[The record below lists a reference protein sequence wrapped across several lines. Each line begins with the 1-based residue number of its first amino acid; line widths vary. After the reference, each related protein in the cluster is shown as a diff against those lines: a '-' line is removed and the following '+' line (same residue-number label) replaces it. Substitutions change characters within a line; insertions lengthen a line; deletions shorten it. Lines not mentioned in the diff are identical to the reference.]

1 MSNFFNSPVVGID
14 VSADFSYA
22 AILAPNG
29 DIYKKPFKIKHD
41 VNGFNHLVNEIKKV
55 EEEFNMKTAIFM
67 ESTGVY
73 HLSLFHYLNKY
84 FDNTF
89 VINPLVTKSNKNSG
103 IRKVKNDKK
112 DALSIATIGKFQNI
126 KLSQQLSLNIF
137 LLKNLVREH
146 YKLTDTSS
154 TFKKKL
160 SADLRVIFP
169 GYNTIFSDSASKSS
183 IELLSQYP
191 TPQSILEAPK
201 ENIIKIFLN
210 NSKKGIVWSENIYSK
225 LINVANEA
233 KIIGLPLDG
242 LAVKIASSITL
253 IKTLQSEI
261 DTLLKQINTFIQS
274 ETFPESIRNNIELID
289 SIPGIGQLTAITI
302 IAEIGDIDGFLKP
315 KHLVAFFGIDSSVNE
330 LGNFKGDDNKISKRG
345 TRIGRRALY
354 AVALASIRN
363 NRNGIPIN
371 KVLLDYYQINLK
383 GKKPK
388 VSLVAIMHKIINYI
402 FAVLRNQTPFEQRDP
417 KIHKQMFLENNS
429 LNKVALIIFQ
439 FL

>member
-1 MSNFFNSPVVGID
+1 MSKFFYNPVVGID
-14 VSADFSYA
+14 VSADFSYV

-29 DIYKKPFKIKHD
+29 DVYKRSFKIKHD
-41 VNGFNHLVNEIKKV
+41 LNGFNHLVNEIKKV
-55 EEEFNMKTAIFM
+55 EEEFNMKTGLFM

-89 VINPLVTKSNKNSG
+89 VINPLITKSNKNG
-103 IRKVKNDKK
+103 DIRKVKNDKK
-112 DALSIATIGKFQNI
+112 DALAIATIGKFQNI
-126 KLSQQLSLNIF
+126 KLSQKLDLDVF
-137 LLKNLVREH
+137 LLKNLVREY
-146 YKLTDTSS
+146 YKLTDTCS

-169 GYNTIFSDSASKSS
+169 GYNTIFSDLTSKSS

-191 TPQSILEAPK
+191 TPQSILEAPN

-210 NSKKGIVWSENIYSK
+210 NSKKGIIWSENIYSK

-242 LAVKIASSITL
+242 LAVKIVSSITL
-253 IKTLQSEI
+253 IKTIQSEI
-261 DTLLKQINTFIQS
+261 DTLLQQINTFIQS
-274 ETFPESIRNNIELID
+274 KTFPESIRNNIELID
-289 SIPGIGQLTAITI
+289 SIPGIGKLTAITI

-315 KHLVAFFGIDSSVNE
+315 KHLVAFFGIDSAVNE
-330 LGNFKGDDNKISKRG
+330 SGNFKGDDNKISKRG

-354 AVALASIRN
+354 SVALASIRN
-363 NRNGIPIN
+363 NRNGTPIN
-371 KVLLDYYQINLK
+371 KVLLDYYQVNLK

-429 LNKVALIIFQ
+429 LNKVA
-439 FL
+439 

>member
-1 MSNFFNSPVVGID
+1 MSNYFYNPVIGID

-29 DIYKKPFKIKHD
+29 DIYKKSFKIKHD
-41 VNGFNHLVNEIKKV
+41 LNGFNHLVNEIKKV

-73 HLSLFHYLNKY
+73 HLSLFHYLNKN

-89 VINPLVTKSNKNSG
+89 VINPLITKSNKNG
-103 IRKVKNDKK
+103 DIRKVKNDKK
-112 DALSIATIGKFQNI
+112 DALTIATIGKFQNI
-126 KLSQQLSLNIF
+126 KLSQKLNLDIF
-137 LLKNLVREH
+137 LLKNLVREY
-146 YKLTDTSS
+146 YKLTDTCS

-160 SADLRVIFP
+160 SADLRIIFP
-169 GYNTIFSDSASKSS
+169 GYSTIFSDSTSKSS
-183 IELLSQYP
+183 IELLSQYS
-191 TPQSILEAPK
+191 TPQSTLEAPK
-201 ENIIKIFLN
+201 EDIIKIFLN

-253 IKTLQSEI
+253 IKTIQSEI
-261 DTLLKQINTFIQS
+261 DILLEQINTFIQS

-289 SIPGIGQLTAITI
+289 SIPGIGQLTAITL
-302 IAEIGDIDGFLKP
+302 IAEIGDIDGFIKP
-315 KHLVAFFGIDSSVNE
+315 KYLVAFFGIDSSVNE
-330 LGNFKGDDNKISKRG
+330 SGKFKGDDNKISKRG

-363 NRNGIPIN
+363 NRNGVPIN

-388 VSLVAIMHKIINYI
+388 IALVAIMHKIINYI

-429 LNKVALIIFQ
+429 LNKVA
-439 FL
+439 

>member
-1 MSNFFNSPVVGID
+1 MSKFFNNPVVGID

-29 DIYKKPFKIKHD
+29 DVYKKPFKIKHD
-41 VNGFNHLVNEIKKV
+41 LNGFNHLVNEIKKV

-73 HLSLFHYLNKY
+73 HLSLFHYLNNN

-89 VINPLVTKSNKNSG
+89 VINPLITKSNKNG
-103 IRKVKNDKK
+103 DIRKVKNDKK
-112 DALSIATIGKFQNI
+112 DSLSIATIGKFQNI
-126 KLSQQLSLNIF
+126 KLSQKLDLDVF
-137 LLKNLVREH
+137 LLKNLVREY
-146 YKLTDTSS
+146 YKLTDTCS

-169 GYNTIFSDSASKSS
+169 GYNTIFSDSTCKSS
-183 IELLSQYP
+183 VELLSEYS
-191 TPQSILEAPK
+191 TPQSILDAPK
-201 ENIIKIFLN
+201 EEIIKIFLN
-210 NSKKGIVWSENIYSK
+210 NSKKGIVWAENIYSK
-225 LINVANEA
+225 LINTAKEA
-233 KIIGLPLDG
+233 KTIGLPLDG

-253 IKTLQSEI
+253 IKTIQSEI
-261 DTLLKQINTFIQS
+261 DTLLQQINTFIQS

-302 IAEIGDIDGFLKP
+302 IAEIGNIDGFLKP
-315 KHLVAFFGIDSSVNE
+315 KHLVAFFGIDSSVCE
-330 LGNFKGDDNKISKRG
+330 SGKFKGDDNKISKRG

-363 NRNGIPIN
+363 NRNGVPIN
-371 KVLLDYYQINLK
+371 KILLDYYQVNMK

-388 VSLVAIMHKIINYI
+388 IALVAIMHKIINYI

-429 LNKVALIIFQ
+429 LNKVA
-439 FL
+439 

>member
-22 AILAPNG
+22 SILAPNG
-29 DIYKKPFKIKHD
+29 DVYNKPFKIKHD
-41 VNGFNHLVNEIKKV
+41 VNGFTHLVNEIKKV

-112 DALSIATIGKFQNI
+112 DSLSIATIGKFQNI
-126 KLSQQLSLNIF
+126 KLSQQLSLDIF
-137 LLKNLVREH
+137 LLKNLVREY

-169 GYNTIFSDSASKSS
+169 GYNTIFSDSTSKSS
-183 IELLSQYP
+183 IELLSKYP

-201 ENIIKIFLN
+201 ENIIKVFLN
-210 NSKKGIVWSENIYSK
+210 NSKKGIAWSENIYSK

-253 IKTLQSEI
+253 IKTIQSEI
-261 DTLLKQINTFIQS
+261 DTLLQQINTLIQS

-302 IAEIGDIDGFLKP
+302 IAEIGNIDGFLKP

-330 LGNFKGDDNKISKRG
+330 SGNFKGDDTKISKRG

-429 LNKVALIIFQ
+429 LNKVA
-439 FL
+439 

>member
-1 MSNFFNSPVVGID
+1 MSNYFYNPVIGI
-14 VSADFSYA
+14 DFSYA

-29 DIYKKPFKIKHD
+29 DIYKKSFKIKHD
-41 VNGFNHLVNEIKKV
+41 LNGFNHLVNEIKKV

-73 HLSLFHYLNKY
+73 HLSLFHYLNKN

-89 VINPLVTKSNKNSG
+89 VINPLITKSNKNG
-103 IRKVKNDKK
+103 DIRKVKNDKK
-112 DALSIATIGKFQNI
+112 DALTIATIGKFQNI
-126 KLSQQLSLNIF
+126 KLSQKLNLDIF
-137 LLKNLVREH
+137 LLKNLVREY
-146 YKLTDTSS
+146 YKLTDTCS

-160 SADLRVIFP
+160 SADLRIIFP
-169 GYNTIFSDSASKSS
+169 GYSTIFSDSTSKSS
-183 IELLSQYP
+183 IELLSQYS
-191 TPQSILEAPK
+191 TPQSTLEAPK
-201 ENIIKIFLN
+201 EDIIKIFLN

-253 IKTLQSEI
+253 IKTIQSEI
-261 DTLLKQINTFIQS
+261 DILLEQINTFIQS

-289 SIPGIGQLTAITI
+289 SIPGIGQLTAITL
-302 IAEIGDIDGFLKP
+302 IAEIGDIDGFIKP
-315 KHLVAFFGIDSSVNE
+315 KYLVAFFGIDSSVNE
-330 LGNFKGDDNKISKRG
+330 SGKFKGDDNKISKRG

-363 NRNGIPIN
+363 NRNGVPIN

-388 VSLVAIMHKIINYI
+388 IALVAIMHKIINYI

-429 LNKVALIIFQ
+429 LNKVA
-439 FL
+439 

>member
-1 MSNFFNSPVVGID
+1 MSNFYDKPTVGID
-14 VSADFSYA
+14 VSADFSYV

-29 DIYKKPFKIKHD
+29 DTYRKSFKIKHD
-41 VNGFNHLVNEIKKV
+41 VSGFNYLFKEIKKV
-55 EEEFNMKTAIFM
+55 EEDFNMKTGIFM

-73 HLSLFHYLNKY
+73 HLSLFHYLNKN

-89 VINPLVTKSNKNSG
+89 VINPLVTNCNKNG
-103 IRKVKNDKK
+103 DIRKVKNDKK
-112 DALSIATIGKFQNI
+112 DSLSIATIGKFQNI
-126 KLSQQLSLNIF
+126 KLSQKLDLDVF
-137 LLKNLVREH
+137 LLKNLVREY
-146 YKLTDTSS
+146 YKLTDTCS

-169 GYNTIFSDSASKSS
+169 GYNTIFSDPTGKSS
-183 IELLSQYP
+183 VELLSDYS
-191 TPQSILEAPK
+191 TPQSILDAPK
-201 ENIIKIFLN
+201 EEIIKIFLN
-210 NSKKGIVWSENIYSK
+210 NSKKGIVWTENIYSK
-225 LINVANEA
+225 LINTAEEA
-233 KIIGLPLDG
+233 KAIGLPLDG

-253 IKTLQSEI
+253 IKTIQSEI
-261 DTLLKQINTFIQS
+261 DTLLQQINTFIHS

-302 IAEIGDIDGFLKP
+302 IAEIGNIDGFLKP
-315 KHLVAFFGIDSSVNE
+315 KHLVAFFGIDSSVSE
-330 LGNFKGDDNKISKRG
+330 SGKFKGDDNKISKRG

-363 NRNGIPIN
+363 NRNGVPIN
-371 KVLLDYYQINLK
+371 KILLDYYQINMK

-388 VSLVAIMHKIINYI
+388 IALVAIMHKIINYI

-429 LNKVALIIFQ
+429 LNKVA
-439 FL
+439 

>member
-1 MSNFFNSPVVGID
+1 MSNFFYSPVIGID
-14 VSADFSYA
+14 VSADFSYV

-29 DIYKKPFKIKHD
+29 DIYKKSFKIKHD
-41 VNGFNHLVNEIKKV
+41 LNGFNHLVNEIKKV
-55 EEEFNMKTAIFM
+55 EEEFNMKTGIFM

-89 VINPLVTKSNKNSG
+89 VINPLITKSNKNG
-103 IRKVKNDKK
+103 DIRKVKNDKK
-112 DALSIATIGKFQNI
+112 DSLSIATIGKFQNI
-126 KLSQQLSLNIF
+126 KLSQRLSLDIF
-137 LLKNLVREH
+137 LLKNLVREY
-146 YKLTDTSS
+146 YKLTDTCS

-169 GYNTIFSDSASKSS
+169 GYNTIFSDSTSKSS
-183 IELLSQYP
+183 IELLSRYS
-191 TPQSILEAPK
+191 TPQSILEATK
-201 ENIIKIFLN
+201 EDIIKIFLS

-253 IKTLQSEI
+253 IKTIQSEI
-261 DTLLKQINTFIQS
+261 DTLLEQINIFIQS
-274 ETFPESIRNNIELID
+274 EAFPESIRNNIELID
-289 SIPGIGQLTAITI
+289 SIPGIGRLTAITL
-302 IAEIGDIDGFLKP
+302 IAEIGDIDGFIKP

-330 LGNFKGDDNKISKRG
+330 SGKFKGDDNKISKRG

-363 NRNGIPIN
+363 NRNGVPIN
-371 KVLLDYYQINLK
+371 KVLLEYYQINLN

-388 VSLVAIMHKIINYI
+388 IALVAIMHKIINYI

-429 LNKVALIIFQ
+429 LNKVA
-439 FL
+439 